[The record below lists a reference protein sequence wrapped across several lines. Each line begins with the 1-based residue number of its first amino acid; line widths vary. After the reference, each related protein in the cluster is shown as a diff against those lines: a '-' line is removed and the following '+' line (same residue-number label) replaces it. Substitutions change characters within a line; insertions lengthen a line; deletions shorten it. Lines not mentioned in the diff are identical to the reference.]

1 MSSEKTEEPKAGLE
15 NDFASRLSFPEGDQK
30 PDTDKPA
37 AKEEE
42 ASGVGDAQADG
53 PFNAPGGHIMPEP
66 EYDVQVTLADMQADP
81 DNPLFSV
88 KSFNQLE
95 LYVTP
100 DPR

>member
-1 MSSEKTEEPKAGLE
+1 MSSEKPEESQAGLE
-15 NDFASRLSFPEGDQK
+15 KDFSSRLSFPEKDQK
-30 PDTDKPA
+30 DETDKPA
-37 AKEEE
+37 TEEG

-88 KSFNQLE
+88 KSFNQLD
-95 LYVTP
+95 LYVRP
-100 DPR
+100 IPR